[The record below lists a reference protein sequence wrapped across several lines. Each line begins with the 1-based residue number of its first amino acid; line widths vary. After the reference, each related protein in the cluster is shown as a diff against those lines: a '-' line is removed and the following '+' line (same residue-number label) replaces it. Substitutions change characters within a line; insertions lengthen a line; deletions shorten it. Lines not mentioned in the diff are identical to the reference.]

1 MAKNKN
7 VRIVNRKK
15 NTKRKSYA
23 DEKKLSFTPEVKSV
37 FWTCLVVA
45 IVLGVFYLITIKA
58 TGGSIFKKDEEDK
71 EVEFQYSEILVGRS
85 FDLEGDYYVLYYDMS
100 DTESDDYEILDNAIH
115 EFEGTMGGSNFYKCD
130 LSNAFNKPFVT
141 TNEPNENPISADDM
155 LLTNPTLIRFSDG
168 HVLEYIYGFE
178 DVENYMTSNNE

>member
-1 MAKNKN
+1 MAKSKN

-23 DEKKLSFTPEVKSV
+23 DETKLSFTPEMKTV

-45 IVLGVFYLITIKA
+45 VVLGVFYLITIKA
-58 TGGSIFKKDEEDK
+58 TGGSIFKKEEK
-71 EVEFQYSEILVGRS
+71 EEVEIQYSEILVGRS
-85 FDLEGDYYVLYYDMS
+85 FDLQGDYYVLYYDMS
-100 DTESDDYEILDNAIH
+100 DTESDDAENLNNAIS
-115 EFEGTMGGSNFYKCD
+115 EFESAMGGSNFYKCD

-141 TNEPNENPISADDM
+141 TNEPNTNPISADDM

-168 HVLEYIYGFE
+168 HVQEYIYGYE
-178 DVENYMTSNNE
+178 DVENYMSSNNM

>member
-85 FDLEGDYYVLYYDMS
+85 FDLEGEYYVLYYDMS
-100 DTESDDYEILDNAIH
+100 DTECDDYENLDNAIH

-130 LSNAFNKPFVT
+130 LSNAFNKPST
-141 TNEPNENPISADDM
+141 ISKRDCA
-155 LLTNPTLIRFSDG
+155 LLKSKLHSLIR
-168 HVLEYIYGFE
+168 HCVLCFKYILIQSFKL
-178 DVENYMTSNNE
+178 TSVGVLFINAT